1 MIKVLFTKKIAQ
13 QKLDKQLTENFQ
25 SDSFD
30 FIQIEYLDLKKIKSE
45 INSKTK
51 LYIVS
56 SIRAAKCAVKL
67 GLNGTYYVVGEK
79 SAELLRK
86 NNYKVEHIALTA
98 KDLVSFFDSNVK
110 EVSSFNFLCSK
121 IRGETIPNG
130 LKKLGHQ
137 IHEIVCY
144 NTFSKSIE
152 IENNYDAYAFF
163 SPSGVKSYFKQY
175 DIPEKACIF
184 AIGET
189 TAKEIKKWT
198 KKEVLISN
206 IPETKPLLQ
215 TIKEYFHAKK

>member
-1 MIKVLFTKKIAQ
+1 MFKVLLTKKIAQ
-13 QKLDKQLTENFQ
+13 KKLDKLLPKSFQ
-25 SDSFD
+25 TDSFD
-30 FIQIEYLDLKKIKSE
+30 FIKIEYLDFEKIKSE
-45 INSKTK
+45 INPKTK

-79 SAELLRK
+79 SAEFLRK
-86 NNYKVEHIALTA
+86 NNYKVEHISLTA
-98 KDLVSFFDSNVK
+98 KDFVSFFDSNVK
-110 EVSSFNFLCSK
+110 EISSFNFLCSK
-121 IRGETIPNG
+121 IRGETIPNS
-130 LKKLGHQ
+130 LKNLGHELHQ
-137 IHEIVCY
+137 IVCY
-144 NTFSKSIE
+144 DTFSKSIE

-198 KKEVLISN
+198 KQEVFISN
-206 IPETKPLLQ
+206 MPETKPLLQ